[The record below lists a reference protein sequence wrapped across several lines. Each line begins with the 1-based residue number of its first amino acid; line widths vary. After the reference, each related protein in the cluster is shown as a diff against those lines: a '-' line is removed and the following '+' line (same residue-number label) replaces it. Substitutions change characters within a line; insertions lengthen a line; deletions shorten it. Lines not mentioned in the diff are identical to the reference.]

1 MFSIS
6 TAPAKQSVGETI
18 TVLSGRLSSA
28 TLLEDRR
35 AAILGLRSFAKD
47 FPASVASGALRSLI
61 GSLSKDAED
70 VDTVKVVLETLL
82 MLFSPNEDSPE
93 ASEEIA
99 LWLADEFTQR
109 QENITLLLD
118 FLDSTDFYSRLY
130 SLQLLAAILSAR
142 TERTEECIFTAPLG
156 ISRLVAVLD
165 DSREAVRNEAI
176 TLLTFLT
183 PSSTDIQKLVAFENA
198 FDRLFGIISAEGSLP
213 EGDRVVE
220 DCLILV
226 ANLLRRNPSNQS
238 LFRESGGIH
247 RLSVLLEGA
256 EKAQRV
262 EAEIA
267 AWAQA
272 QRDRNIY
279 ALLAVVRLFLVA
291 GAVGT
296 PQNQLAF
303 WQHGLLFHAL
313 QLAFSHVAQLP
324 IKAEALAT
332 CADIIKGN
340 PSLQEGFAQLEV
352 PSPLESPSSAGS
364 GQTNGVVKVYV
375 IDGLLDLTLS
385 VQDLEAFDLRL
396 AACDCLKAYFYNH
409 ADIRLHFLRRAI
421 EGHGMGADETAN
433 VLTVLLR
440 PSSDAAVANPYRS
453 WFASTIMMHLVF
465 DNSKA
470 KNMVMA
476 VSEGDAESGEEVV
489 TSIQTIAAH
498 LISGLNRDEDSRV
511 VVGYLMLLLCW
522 LFEDLDAV
530 NDFLGEGANTQSLI
544 QAVNHPYATGDLVQG
559 LCAMLL
565 GVLYEFSTKD
575 SPIPRADLH
584 SILISRM
591 GRERYIDK
599 LSKLRSDPLVRD
611 FEVIPQNLSNSGLG
625 SLPDVYF
632 DSTFIDFFK
641 DNYSRILRGIDRDP
655 GLEISVVKN
664 GVQTGVSRELVD
676 SLRSQLAE
684 KQQAL
689 QEAQVNLE
697 TVSRHLG
704 QEQADHRRTRET
716 TAMELARINQVNE
729 GMQRQHDAEL
739 RNLQSKITSLQE
751 EHKKQIEQTNR
762 NIESQKAALE
772 QQYSKRLEEE
782 QRRAATHVAAL
793 EQQNKRQIEEVQRNT
808 ASRVR
813 ALEGELEKQAE
824 QARQTAK
831 AQAASQSEEHR
842 KQLEQ
847 VRKTAES
854 DADRVR
860 HRAEADMA
868 DLKATISR
876 LEVDLMKV
884 TKYPRYCLNGT
895 LTLSQAKKTKAQEI
909 QAIREQLEKKEHDQE
924 NLATKANARV
934 EQLEKNLREA
944 QVRFTQH
951 DVTIKKAQED
961 RKATQNELDDLLM
974 VFGDLEEKAA
984 RYKAKLKELGEAV
997 SDGEEDEDEDSEEE
1011 EDEEEEEDGHED
1023 DDDNNDDKEDTKSDD
1038 TKSTSNV

>member
-876 LEVDLMKV
+876 LEVDLMK
-884 TKYPRYCLNGT
+884 
-895 LTLSQAKKTKAQEI
+895 AKKTKAQEI

-1011 EDEEEEEDGHED
+1011 EDEEEEDGHED